1 MGFSDWIQ
9 ILTAATS
16 LLLLLTA
23 AGTDIWRYR
32 IPNYLVL
39 GIVGAFA
46 VYALAA
52 ANWPQLGWSLAA
64 GLSVMIVGTVLFAL
78 RMFGGGDVKL
88 LGAMALWTG
97 FTDLQRFLL
106 IMGVAGGILAVVWL
120 VRRSYQRRARAQT
133 VPLPVPAPDGEPAAA
148 PAMSKRIPYGVA
160 IAIAGFDFFLLNMH
174 SPILRLWPT
183 LS

>member
-9 ILTAATS
+9 ILAAAAS

-23 AGTDIWRYR
+23 AASDIWRYR

-39 GIVGAFA
+39 GIVGAFG
-46 VYALAA
+46 VYSLAA
-52 ANWPQLGWSLAA
+52 VNWPQLGWSLLA

-97 FTDLQRFLL
+97 FADLQRFLL
-106 IMGVAGGILAVVWL
+106 IMGVAGGMLALVWL
-120 VRRSYQRRARAQT
+120 ARRLFQRRARAQT
-133 VPLPVPAPDGEPAAA
+133 VPASETATA
-148 PAMSKRIPYGVA
+148 PAIAKRIPYGVA
-160 IAIAGFDFFLLNMH
+160 IAIAGFDFFLLNLH
-174 SPILRLWPT
+174 SPILRLWPN

>member
-9 ILTAATS
+9 ILTAAAS
-16 LLLLLTA
+16 LILLLTA
-23 AGTDIWRYR
+23 AGSDIWRYR

-39 GIVGAFA
+39 GVVGTFA
-46 VYALAA
+46 LNALAA
-52 ANWPQLGWSLAA
+52 ANWPQLGWSLLA

-88 LGAMALWTG
+88 LGAMALWTS

-106 IMGVAGGILAVVWL
+106 IMGLAGGILAVVWL
-120 VRRSYQRRARAQT
+120 ARRFYQRRARAQT
-133 VPLPVPAPDGEPAAA
+133 VSAPAGEPAPA
-148 PAMSKRIPYGVA
+148 PAISRRIPYGVA
-160 IAIAGFDFFLLNMH
+160 IAIAGVDFFLLNPH
-174 SPILRLWPT
+174 SPILRLWPN

>member
-23 AGTDIWRYR
+23 AGSDIWRYR

-46 VYALAA
+46 VHALAA
-52 ANWPQLGWSLAA
+52 ANWPQLGWSLLA
-64 GLSVMIVGTVLFAL
+64 GLLVMIIGTVLFAL

-106 IMGVAGGILAVVWL
+106 IMGVAGGILALAWVL
-120 VRRSYQRRARAQT
+120 LRLFQRRARAQT
-133 VPLPVPAPDGEPAAA
+133 VPAPGGETATA
-148 PAMSKRIPYGVA
+148 PAISKRIPYGVA
-160 IAIAGFDFFLLNMH
+160 IAIAGFDFFILNMH
-174 SPILRLWPT
+174 SPILRLWPD